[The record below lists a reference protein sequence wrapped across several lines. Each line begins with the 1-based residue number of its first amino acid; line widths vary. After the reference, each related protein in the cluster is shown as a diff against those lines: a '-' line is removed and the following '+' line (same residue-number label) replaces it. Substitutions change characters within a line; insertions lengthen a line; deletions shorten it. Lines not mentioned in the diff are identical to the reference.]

1 MKKNLIILIFSLF
14 FVTTYILAQEIIT
27 PTPDINIKTEI
38 KEKRKILRNKIKE
51 LRKESKEEIKE
62 IKEAI
67 AISPKIRLCIAQNIR
82 NLNKDIQK
90 QRRELASNY
99 REKLKSVTTDEE
111 RENLRKEYLS
121 QLRDINRK
129 FNEEVRKI
137 RSICRRE
144 IGSPTST
151 PSTSTTSTST
161 TSIENTTE
169 SKVVIK
175 VIDGGFEP
183 NIVEIKKGDEV
194 EWINSSSKPVWPASD
209 IHPTHKLYPNSSIEK
224 CGTDEE
230 KNIFDACRGI
240 EPNEKWSFTFN
251 EAGEWSYHDHLNPSL
266 TGKVIVK

>member
-62 IKEAI
+62 IKGAI
-67 AISPKIRLCIAQNIR
+67 TVPPKIRLCIAQNIR

-121 QLRDINRK
+121 QLRNINGK
-129 FNEEVRKI
+129 FNEGVRKI
-137 RSICRRE
+137 RLTCRRE

-151 PSTSTTSTST
+151 PSTSTTST
-161 TSIENTTE
+161 ENTTE

-175 VIDGGFEP
+175 VTDDGFEP
-183 NIVEIKKGDEV
+183 NIVRIEKGGKV
-194 EWINSSSKPVWPASD
+194 EWINDSSKPVWPASD

-251 EAGEWSYHDHLNPSL
+251 EVGEWSYHDHLNPSL